1 MSINVSS
8 SSIIHPILFALFPVV
23 FIFGNNTSFLSSTE
37 LFEPLI
43 LILGI
48 ATLIWLILKITVKNP
63 TKTSL
68 ALSLG
73 IVIFFFYGHFHN
85 SLNELSG
92 EHIRNIVLI
101 PIFLVLFSILV
112 FILARTHSDLKNITK
127 IVNAIAIT
135 IVIMSSANI
144 MMGLSSNSESQE
156 FSTLDSSE
164 NLNSKIFGTPDVY
177 YIILDSY
184 AGHESLKKHYDF
196 DNRDFLNE

>member
-1 MSINVSS
+1 MSINISS

-101 PIFLVLFSILV
+101 PIFLILFSILV

-135 IVIMSSANI
+135 IVIMSSVNI

-156 FSTLDSSE
+156 
-164 NLNSKIFGTPDVY
+164 V
-177 YIILDSY
+177 
-184 AGHESLKKHYDF
+184 
-196 DNRDFLNE
+196 